1 MVIFLL
7 QVPHKLIYYIHCS
20 RKLERGCVVNI
31 IKLPPVLPGELN
43 LQAANLSL
51 QSGEAILDWSQ
62 VEEAPEN
69 FVAVLLTDL
78 DLVDHSEILGINTV
92 PDSLSEVVLQVLT
105 RQDNKAHHG
114 SGHKRPAN
122 NNVVP
127 VAWEPEEQADV
138 NGIAPSVEAELPR
151 TTQTLLEPPRSIL
164 QALSPSA
171 LRDEL

>member
-1 MVIFLL
+1 MEISLL

-31 IKLPPVLPGELN
+31 IHLPKVLPGELD

-51 QSGEAILDWSQ
+51 QSGEATLDWSQ

-69 FVAVLLTDL
+69 FVAVLLADL

-122 NNVVP
+122 NNVAP
-127 VAWEPEEQADV
+127 VAWEPEQQVDL
-138 NGIAPSVEAELPR
+138 NGIAPSVEVELPR
-151 TTQTLLEPPRSIL
+151 TDRKSVV
-164 QALSPSA
+164 
-171 LRDEL
+171 